1 MKKKKDLNNET
12 KEKIL
17 EIAGRFFVKHS
28 YKGVSLGMIADKVG
42 IKKASLYY
50 YFKNKEDLYFSALE
64 KILDE
69 LYIVVDGI
77 MKKDMLAEQKA
88 KELISAFI
96 NFSVKKEKF
105 IRAIIQNFPIKK
117 RQEKRFLKIVEK
129 RDGIIKIIEP
139 LMLECI
145 GPKGE
150 KMDLRLSTYLLIGGI
165 NMVMEEYIYN
175 ENRKEIKEKD
185 LAERFFQ
192 IMFVR

>member
-50 YFKNKEDLYFSALE
+50 YFKNKEDLYFAALE

-69 LYIVVDGI
+69 LYIVVESI
-77 MKKDMLAEQKA
+77 MKKDMMAEQKA

-129 RDGIIKIIEP
+129 RDSIIKIIEP

>member
-165 NMVMEEYIYN
+165 NMIMEEYIYN